1 MKIEKPCSPGH
12 CLGMLNAN
20 MRTDILRHVH
30 EGMLSQKDQ
39 RDRQLHKKSP
49 LEMLIE
55 SIEDVLT
62 VFKGNALVATI
73 GPNPFNTDPR
83 YLRFQ
88 PEPDY
93 HHDIGLLKSQ
103 LASLREILVE
113 ISRWE

>member
-20 MRTDILRHVH
+20 MRTDMLRHVH
-30 EGMLSQKDQ
+30 EGMLARKDQ
-39 RDRQLHKKSP
+39 RERQLHKKSP
-49 LEMLIE
+49 LAMLIE

-62 VFKGNALVATI
+62 VFEGNALMTAI
-73 GPNPFNTDPR
+73 GPNPFNTDPH

-93 HHDIGLLKSQ
+93 HHDIGLLKAQ

-113 ISRWE
+113 ISRW